1 MARVILWLSIS
12 LDGYF
17 EGPGGDL
24 GWHRIDQ
31 EIHEFFND
39 EFRRVDAFLNGRR
52 TWELMTAYW
61 PAARDDESVEPVMRE
76 FAHLWVDTPKIVYS
90 RTLDGAEWNTQLR
103 REVDADE
110 VRALPGTAIVGGPN
124 LAETFFELGLVDEL
138 RVFVHP
144 VAIGAG
150 NRLLHEKRH
159 VDLRLEETRTFGSGV
174 VMLRYAVER

>member
-90 RTLDGAEWNTQLR
+90 RTLRQR
-103 REVDADE
+103 
-110 VRALPGTAIVGGPN
+110 
-124 LAETFFELGLVDEL
+124 
-138 RVFVHP
+138 
-144 VAIGAG
+144 
-150 NRLLHEKRH
+150 
-159 VDLRLEETRTFGSGV
+159 
-174 VMLRYAVER
+174 